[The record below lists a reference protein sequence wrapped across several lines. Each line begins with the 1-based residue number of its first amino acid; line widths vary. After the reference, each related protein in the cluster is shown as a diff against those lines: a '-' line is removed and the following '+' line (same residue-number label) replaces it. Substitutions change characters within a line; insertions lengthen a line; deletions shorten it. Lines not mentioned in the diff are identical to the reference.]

1 MTFWVVGLLMLKVK
15 VDLKCLKAQTKMRS
29 TLLVPARVR
38 VQLNSKYIARTSA
51 ASTDSAITPDQA
63 QTLAAANAPEKTA
76 YIDNME
82 EDNPLTT
89 ASMTTSSPEIH
100 PTHIPP
106 DKPSVETVVMETQ
119 LDDSNMVDVIS
130 PLGLS
135 VSSHLD

>member
-15 VDLKCLKAQTKMRS
+15 VDLKFRPNQDEKHSACT
-29 TLLVPARVR
+29 
-38 VQLNSKYIARTSA
+38 SKGTGPTQQQVYRPKTRTSA

-63 QTLAAANAPEKTA
+63 KTLAAANAPEKTA
-76 YIDNME
+76 YIDDME

-106 DKPSVETVVMETQ
+106 DKPSGETVVMETQ
-119 LDDSNMVDVIS
+119 LDDSNMVD
-130 PLGLS
+130 
-135 VSSHLD
+135 